1 MPDGISLPLGY
12 DSFIQMQKQK
22 YGLLNRT
29 FTCSKRGIKNPYTF
43 DRNDDCP
50 QGKDP
55 KFWSNGALSEEA
67 INELIEKLPEKYRE
81 IAKGEDGFYGV
92 LYELFKP
99 YGFDNSVGNEV
110 EEPTALTRC

>member
-1 MPDGISLPLGY
+1 M
-12 DSFIQMQKQK
+12 
-22 YGLLNRT
+22 
-29 FTCSKRGIKNPYTF
+29 
-43 DRNDDCP
+43 
-50 QGKDP
+50 
-55 KFWSNGALSEEA
+55 
-67 INELIEKLPEKYRE
+67 YRE